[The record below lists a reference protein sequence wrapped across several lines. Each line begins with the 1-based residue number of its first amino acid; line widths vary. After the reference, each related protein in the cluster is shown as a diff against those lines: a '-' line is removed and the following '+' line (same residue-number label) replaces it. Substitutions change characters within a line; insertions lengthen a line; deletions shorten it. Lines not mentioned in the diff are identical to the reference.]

1 MPAPI
6 SSVPAPPLSLV
17 AIPCDPANFDE
28 RWTAW
33 LAKGAAHDRVVQRR
47 MTLLLIIVTSAAVIL
62 SALLGH

>member
-1 MPAPI
+1 
-6 SSVPAPPLSLV
+6 LV